1 MKNKKKKKKPT
12 YVLININACGGK
24 GKKGCSWAGAT
35 IGITQLRIA
44 A

>member
-1 MKNKKKKKKPT
+1 MNNKKKKKT
-12 YVLININACGGK
+12 SNIKVTACGGK

-35 IGITQLRIA
+35 IGITKMRIA

>member
-1 MKNKKKKKKPT
+1 MNNKKKSKKKKPYNT
-12 YVLININACGGK
+12 LTACGGK

-35 IGITQLRIA
+35 IGITKMRIA

>member
-1 MKNKKKKKKPT
+1 MKKKKKKKPA
-12 YVLININACGGK
+12 YQINSCGGK

-35 IGITQLRIA
+35 IGITKLRIA

>member
-1 MKNKKKKKKPT
+1 MKKKKSKKKKPSYLT
-12 YVLININACGGK
+12 IKSCGGK

-35 IGITQLRIA
+35 IGITKLRIA